1 MAILQVND
9 RPASQLFVFPRSQRG
24 ETRKHFLAQ
33 SNDTSVYQTMDVDI
47 TKNLAHPLMTQTKP
61 LSQPKTDLGLP
72 FVVGNG
78 NGHNGAV
85 EDNRAT
91 ESNGITSQL
100 LRQRVQWSLT
110 ADTPVGRALVSAS
123 QRLTGA
129 GCETPRLDAQLLL
142 AHVLKTDRTW
152 LFAHHDHPLAA
163 DQAEAF
169 TDLVVRRSHR
179 EPVAYL
185 LGRKEFYGLD
195 FAVDE
200 RVLIPRPETEMLVDF
215 LLAHVQ
221 ADKDRTF
228 VIADVG
234 TGSGAIAVTTAAQT
248 TNTRIYGLDISPDA
262 LAVAEENGRRLAP
275 RAYLHFLQSDLLTA
289 LPEPADVIVA
299 NLPYVTDGEY
309 TDLAPEI
316 RQYEPQL
323 ALTAGDK
330 GLDSIQR
337 LLGQVRDHLKPNG
350 LVLLEIG
357 HAQGESVKIL
367 AEAMRPRP
375 QFVGLRQ
382 DYSGHVRMVTIEF

>member
-1 MAILQVND
+1 MAIH
-9 RPASQLFVFPRSQRG
+9 
-24 ETRKHFLAQ
+24 T
-33 SNDTSVYQTMDVDI
+33 
-47 TKNLAHPLMTQTKP
+47 TKNLADPLMAQTQP
-61 LSQPKTDLGLP
+61 LAQPIPPAHSPSVSHNGNIHP
-72 FVVGNG
+72 NG
-78 NGHNGAV
+78 NG
-85 EDNRAT
+85 
-91 ESNGITSQL
+91 SNGTTSLL
-100 LRQRVQWSLT
+100 LRQKVLWSLT

-129 GCETPRLDAQLLL
+129 GCESPRLDAQLLL
-142 AHVLKTDRTW
+142 AHVLGTDRTW
-152 LFAHHDHPLAA
+152 LFAHHDYPLAA

-169 TDLVVRRSHR
+169 TELVARRIHR

-185 LGRKEFYGLD
+185 IGRKEFYGLD

-234 TGSGAIAVTTAAQT
+234 TGSGAIAVTTAAHT
-248 TNTRIYGLDISPDA
+248 ANTRVYGLDISPDA
-262 LAVAEENGRRLAP
+262 LAVAKENGRRLAP
-275 RAYLHFLQSDLLTA
+275 KAQLHFLHSDLLTA

-299 NLPYVTDGEY
+299 NLPYVADGEY
-309 TDLAPEI
+309 TELAPEI

-330 GLDSIQR
+330 GLDVIER
-337 LLGQVRDHLKPNG
+337 LLGQVRHHLKPNG

-357 HAQGESVKIL
+357 YAQGESVKQL

-375 QFVGLRQ
+375 QFVGLRR

>member
-1 MAILQVND
+1 
-9 RPASQLFVFPRSQRG
+9 
-24 ETRKHFLAQ
+24 
-33 SNDTSVYQTMDVDI
+33 
-47 TKNLAHPLMTQTKP
+47 MTQTQP
-61 LSQPKTDLGLP
+61 LAQPIP
-72 FVVGNG
+72 PVHSPSV
-78 NGHNGAV
+78 GHNGTV
-85 EDNRAT
+85 YTNGNSYNGAT
-91 ESNGITSQL
+91 PEL
-100 LRQRVQWSLT
+100 LRQKVQWSLT

-129 GCETPRLDAQLLL
+129 GCENPRLDAQLLL
-142 AHVLKTDRTW
+142 AHVLGTDRTW
-152 LFAHHDHPLAA
+152 LFAHHDYPLAA

-169 TDLVVRRSHR
+169 TDLVVRRSQR

-185 LGRKEFYGLD
+185 IGRKEFYGLD
-195 FAVDE
+195 FAVDK

-221 ADKDRTF
+221 AKKERTF
-228 VIADVG
+228 VVADVG
-234 TGSGAIAVTTAAQT
+234 TGSGAIAVTTAAHT
-248 TNTRIYGLDISPDA
+248 ANTRVYALDISQDA

-275 RAYLHFLQSDLLTA
+275 KAQIHFLRSDLLAA

-309 TDLAPEI
+309 PELAPEI

-330 GLDSIQR
+330 GLDVIQR
-337 LLGQVRDHLKPNG
+337 LLGQVRRHLKPNG

-357 HAQGESVKIL
+357 HAQGESVKQL

-375 QFVGLRQ
+375 QFVGLRR

>member
-1 MAILQVND
+1 
-9 RPASQLFVFPRSQRG
+9 
-24 ETRKHFLAQ
+24 
-33 SNDTSVYQTMDVDI
+33 
-47 TKNLAHPLMTQTKP
+47 MT
-61 LSQPKTDLGLP
+61 
-72 FVVGNG
+72 V
-78 NGHNGAV
+78 
-85 EDNRAT
+85 
-91 ESNGITSQL
+91 
-100 LRQRVQWSLT
+100 
-110 ADTPVGRALVSAS
+110 DTPVGRALVSAS

-129 GCETPRLDAQLLL
+129 GCENPRLDAQVLL
-142 AHVLKTDRTW
+142 AHVLGTDRTW

-169 TDLVVRRSHR
+169 TELVARRIHR

-221 ADKDRTF
+221 AKPQQTF

-262 LAVAEENGRRLAP
+262 LAVAVENGRRLAP
-275 RAYLHFLQSDLLTA
+275 DARLRFLHSDLLAA

-309 TDLAPEI
+309 PELAPEI

-337 LLGQVRDHLKPNG
+337 LLGQVRDHLKPKG

-357 HAQGESVKIL
+357 HTQGKSVKNL

-382 DYSGHVRMVTIEF
+382 DYSGHARMMTIEF

>member
-1 MAILQVND
+1 
-9 RPASQLFVFPRSQRG
+9 
-24 ETRKHFLAQ
+24 
-33 SNDTSVYQTMDVDI
+33 
-47 TKNLAHPLMTQTKP
+47 MTQTQP
-61 LSQPKTDLGLP
+61 VFQPTLSPGLP
-72 FVVGNG
+72 ITANGTIAINRNG
-78 NGHNGAV
+78 NDGP
-85 EDNRAT
+85 
-91 ESNGITSQL
+91 SSQV

-110 ADTPVGRALVSAS
+110 ADTPVGRALVSAA

-129 GCETPRLDAQLLL
+129 GCENPRLDAQVLL
-142 AHVLKTDRTW
+142 AHVLGTDRTW
-152 LFAHHDHPLAA
+152 LFAHHDHPLTE

-169 TDLVVRRSHR
+169 TELVVRRIHR

-221 ADKDRTF
+221 ADKKRTF
-228 VIADVG
+228 VVADVG
-234 TGSGAIAVTTAAQT
+234 TGSGAIAVTTAALAP
-248 TNTRIYGLDISPDA
+248 NTHIYALDISPDA

-275 RAYLHFLQSDLLTA
+275 KARLHFQQSDLLDA
-289 LPEPADVIVA
+289 LPEAADVIVA

-309 TDLAPEI
+309 PQLAPEI

-330 GLDSIQR
+330 GLDVIKR
-337 LLGQVRDHLKPNG
+337 LLGQVRKHLKPNG

-357 HAQGESVKIL
+357 HDQGESVKQL
-367 AEAMRPRP
+367 AEAMCPRPR
-375 QFVGLRQ
+375 FVGLRQ
-382 DYSGHVRMVTIEF
+382 DYSGHARMVTVEF